1 MFLVKKKFLA
11 EFLRRKK
18 KIEQPYKPG
27 PGKEFCVMR
36 DGPKSSCESHDRG
49 LGITVKNECKM
60 GLTGLH
66 DSPARV

>member
-1 MFLVKKKFLA
+1 MFLVQKKFLA

-18 KIEQPYKPG
+18 RIEQPYKPG
-27 PGKEFCVMR
+27 RGKRFCVMR
-36 DGPKSSCESHDRG
+36 DGPKSSCESHDTEM
-49 LGITVKNECKM
+49 GITVKNECKM